1 MATQVKTNTTELE
14 DSRVRVEVEV
24 EPAAVD
30 RALSVAAADL
40 GRDLRIPGFRK
51 GKVPPQV
58 VLQRVGR
65 DAVLDEAV
73 RKALPEWY
81 EEALS
86 DAGVAPVGEPSLDL
100 QELPEKGSPLAFTIE
115 VGVRPAAKLG
125 DYKGVGVGRRE
136 PDVQEETVDEEVE
149 RLRESSASLENVD
162 RPAQKGDFVVL
173 DFLGKVDGEPF
184 EGGEAR
190 GYLLELGTG
199 RLVEGFKEQLEGA
212 GAGDEREVKVS
223 FPEDYRG
230 EVLAGKEATFDVS
243 VKEVKE
249 KRLPELDDDFATEAG
264 GFDSLDEL
272 REDIATKLREQ
283 QERMIDTEF
292 REAVVA
298 AAVAEA
304 KIDVPHELVHAKAH
318 EMWHQTARRLAAQG
332 LDPARYL
339 QMTGKS
345 EEELVHEAEPE

>member
-86 DAGVAPVGEPSLDL
+86 DAGVTPVGEPDLDL
-100 QELPEKGSPLAFTIE
+100 KELPEKGAPLGFTIE
-115 VGVRPAAKLG
+115 VGVRPKAKLG
-125 DYKGVGVGRRE
+125 DYKGLEVGRGE
-136 PDVQEETVDEEVE
+136 PDVSSDAVDSEIE
-149 RLRESSASLENVD
+149 RLREASASLENVD
-162 RPAQKGDFVVL
+162 RAAQLGDFAVL
-173 DFLGKVDGEPF
+173 DFVGKVGGEPF

-190 GYLLELGTG
+190 GYLLELGSD
-199 RLVEGFKEQLEGA
+199 RLVEGFEEQLEGA
-212 GAGDEREVKVS
+212 TAGDERQVTVT
-223 FPEDYRG
+223 FPEDYRA
-230 EVLAGKEATFDVS
+230 EALAGKEATFDVT

-249 KRLPELDDDFATEAG
+249 KRLPE
-264 GFDSLDEL
+264 
-272 REDIATKLREQ
+272 
-283 QERMIDTEF
+283 
-292 REAVVA
+292 V
-298 AAVAEA
+298 
-304 KIDVPHELVHAKAH
+304 
-318 EMWHQTARRLAAQG
+318 
-332 LDPARYL
+332 
-339 QMTGKS
+339 
-345 EEELVHEAEPE
+345 